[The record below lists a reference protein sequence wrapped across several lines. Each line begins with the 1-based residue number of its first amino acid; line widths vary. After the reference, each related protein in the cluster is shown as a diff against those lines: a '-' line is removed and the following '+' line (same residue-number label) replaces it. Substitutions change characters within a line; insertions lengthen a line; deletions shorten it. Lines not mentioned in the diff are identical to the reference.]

1 MAVGTGGT
9 HGTLTGRERTFHRDE
24 IIVSKT
30 DLKGRI
36 TYANDVFLRIS
47 GYSEAELLG
56 QPHNIVRHPDMPRC
70 VYKLLWSRIE
80 SGSEIFAY
88 VINRAKDGDHY
99 WVFAHV
105 TPVFGNPDSGN
116 GQTITGYHSSRR
128 VPAPPAVEAAAGLYA
143 ALRAEEARHADRNA
157 AMAASGA
164 MLEKLLRDKGTSY
177 DEFVFSL

>member
-1 MAVGTGGT
+1 MAVGIRST
-9 HGTLTGRERTFHRDE
+9 HDTLTGRERTFHPDE

-36 TYANDVFLRIS
+36 SYANDVFLRVS
-47 GYSEAELLG
+47 GYGESELLG
-56 QPHNIVRHPDMPRC
+56 RPHNIVRHPDMPRC
-70 VYKLLWSRIE
+70 VYKLLWTRIE
-80 SGSEIFAY
+80 AGSEIFAY
-88 VINRAKDGDHY
+88 VVNRAKDGDHY

-105 TPVFGNPDSGN
+105 TPVFGTPDSGN
-116 GQTITGYHSSRR
+116 GRTITGYHSSRR
-128 VPAPPAVEAAAGLYA
+128 VPTRPAVDAAAGLYA

>member
-56 QPHNIVRHPDMPRC
+56 QPHNIVRHSDMPRC
-70 VYKLLWSRIE
+70 VYKLLWTRIE

-105 TPVFGNPDSGN
+105 TPVFGNPESGN